1 MKSSLAPRHGRLYQR
16 MASDAAA
23 LEPRPTWTAVND
35 SCFDLALT
43 NAGHRVTARFTPGA
57 GRCNVTQPNSAH
69 ANRAASHQA
78 MSWRPVWSQRP
89 S

>member
-1 MKSSLAPRHGRLYQR
+1 MTSSLAPRHGRLYQR

-23 LEPRPTWTAVND
+23 LEPRPT
-35 SCFDLALT
+35 C
-43 NAGHRVTARFTPGA
+43 FTPGA
-57 GRCNVTQPNSAH
+57 GRCNVTPAELSH
-69 ANRAASHQA
+69 PNRAASHQA